1 MDWKQAGCQ
10 YIIYF
15 LHKKSVKI
23 MQISLS
29 SYSFSSVQLKYR
41 YSLSSGYNSS
51 IKCYQILILL
61 NLSLYFFFLN
71 VTYMYPIHP
80 LISDND
86 EATLQQTD
94 GHLFRFSIYFFNRPI
109 KFRID
114 EQIVIFKIV
123 FFSGTELC
131 FWLLNCT

>member
-15 LHKKSVKI
+15 LHKQSVKI

>member
-1 MDWKQAGCQ
+1 
-10 YIIYF
+10 
-15 LHKKSVKI
+15 

-123 FFSGTELC
+123 FF
-131 FWLLNCT
+131 FWYWAMFLIIKLYLTVYSLNTADIFNSDFLMMIWF